1 MTTALLPR
9 GSRFGEIRLTG
20 FLGSGGFSDVYA
32 GVDLSGRKLAVKV
45 FRNRT
50 SDPDAQ
56 RRRIAAEREALSAV
70 DSRGVA
76 KLVADDLAAK
86 DPWIAS
92 EFVDGLTIRES
103 IEADGHLSREEA
115 LGVTRRL
122 AEVLRDLHAA
132 GIAHRDLTPSNI
144 VFGQDGPVVIDFGS
158 ARMDLD
164 YDSSGS
170 ILLAATPGFT
180 PPEAV
185 EGKSVGQKAD
195 VYALARIAQFMSGDE
210 AEAFPT
216 EIRQSLSP
224 DPSDRPSAAAI
235 ADALSDFVQQGDRF
249 KARQQRKLPRRF
261 SLTTVAAVSLG
272 FAALTAGVLY
282 AGLIRQS
289 PTPSLSEDERIVFST
304 DVTALSELFHLG
316 GPYFGDVSVPQG
328 LSAERVYLDHTTAS
342 GTIGDPFE
350 TTTLL
355 DKIVFY
361 SDGAETTR
369 LELHANLAS
378 PNTLAMLLQ
387 VPKEEMIAVD
397 DAVGLQVQFMADLA
411 LLEFDNLACPATM
424 PDIVHYFEIRGIYF
438 IGSTWECFS
447 EHRVL
452 FIAVQPGTTTLFRL
466 SGTFADTQVA
476 DLAKLFA
483 SVIRTSDEAL
493 PGSIPLFALV
503 SPEDAATDR
512 ISDVLAVLGF
522 SSESLRTTRTST
534 PDLIEARIAIRLE
547 PGQAFVPSN
556 YFGGFDAWALLSERG
571 ELPAVTIGSF
581 FTYDFNSSPI
591 IENYFNERIIVV
603 LELEWEYGFPPPLD
617 LVPIPAVELPTSK
630 YADQLFAEFENVAR
644 TPIEIWST
652 TDENAADSDYDK
664 ELWDDDMLLSKWM
677 VEALGEA
684 TPEKRYN
691 FATLGSVYL
700 PVPADLSLNSTSF
713 GDSNYAIRA
722 NPWNLNLTVFEPD
735 VVREFS
741 ARVSEFILPGTNEAA
756 MRTSEKG
763 RWECKTVRRGEKAI
777 GAVAA
782 RMTLT
787 ANCVDP
793 AVAMFPD
800 ATDRIT
806 NEHPHVEII
815 LYDPL
820 TSLLEPGALSSEL
833 MRVDMSMSR
842 VDDVAYVRF
851 LIAALE
857 EQLADLS
864 VDEVRDALG
873 RPAYG
878 LGRFDSAGEPLAD

>member
-32 GVDLSGRKLAVKV
+32 GIDASGRKLAVKV

-50 SDPDAQ
+50 SDPDTQ

-158 ARMDLD
+158 ARIDLD

-195 VYALARIAQFMSGDE
+195 VYALAKIAEFMSGDE
-210 AEAFPT
+210 ADTFPT

-224 DPSDRPSAAAI
+224 DPSERPSAAAI
-235 ADALSDFVQQGDRF
+235 ADALSGFVQASDRF
-249 KARQQRKLPRRF
+249 KARQPRKLPRRF

-272 FAALTAGVLY
+272 FAALTAGALY

-289 PTPSLSEDERIVFST
+289 PTPSLSEDERIIFST
-304 DVTALSELFHLG
+304 DVTATDNLFHLG
-316 GPYFGDVSVPQG
+316 GPYFADAYIPQG
-328 LSAERVYLDHTTAS
+328 LSAERVFISHTAS
-342 GTIGDPFE
+342 NSISDPFD

-378 PNTLAMLLQ
+378 PNTLAALLEA
-387 VPKEEMIAVD
+387 PKNEMIGWE
-397 DAVGLQVQFMADLA
+397 DAVGLKVQFMADLG
-411 LLEFDNLACPATM
+411 LLEFDSLACPATM

-438 IGSTWECFS
+438 MGSTWDCFS
-447 EHRVL
+447 ENRIFFV
-452 FIAVQPGTTTLFRL
+452 AVQPETTTLFRL
-466 SGTFADTQVA
+466 SGSFTETTKI
-476 DLAKLFA
+476 DLVKLFA
-483 SVIRTSDEAL
+483 SVIRTTDVAL
-493 PGSIPLFALV
+493 PSSIPLFAMV
-503 SPEDAATDR
+503 SPGDEGAIDGMN
-512 ISDVLAVLGF
+512 DVLSALGF
-522 SSESLRTTRTST
+522 SSESLRETRTSF
-534 PDLIEARIAIRLE
+534 PDLIQSRIAIRLD
-547 PGQAFVPSN
+547 PGHTFIPSN
-556 YFGGFDAWALLSERG
+556 FFGCFDGWALLSQRG
-571 ELPAVTIGSF
+571 ELPAVTLGSF
-581 FTYDFNSSPI
+581 CPYDFNSTPI
-591 IENYFNERIIVV
+591 IENYFDEQIVVV
-603 LELEWEYGFPPPLD
+603 LEVEWESKFPPILD
-617 LVPIPAVELPTSK
+617 LVPISGVEPPTEH
-630 YADQLFAEFENVAR
+630 YADQLFMEFTSIAR
-644 TPIEIWST
+644 TPVEIWTNSDG
-652 TDENAADSDYDK
+652 DEFETRDED
-664 ELWDDDMLLSKWM
+664 LWTNDILLSKWM
-677 VEALGEA
+677 TEALREVS
-684 TPEKRYN
+684 PEERYN

-700 PVPADLSLNSTSF
+700 PIPADLVLNTTSS
-713 GDSNYAIRA
+713 GDNNYAIRA

-735 VVREFS
+735 VIREIS
-741 ARVSEFILPGTNEAA
+741 ARVSEFILPGTSEAG
-756 MRTSEKG
+756 MSTVIKG

-800 ATDRIT
+800 AMDRIV

-815 LYDPL
+815 VYDPL
-820 TSLLEPGALSSEL
+820 GLTSFEPGSSSPEL

-842 VDDVAYVRF
+842 VDDVEYVRF

-857 EQLADLS
+857 AQFADLS